1 MQANNCSLCICSCKS
16 AQGKAAAKPDLPKR
30 HNPIVG
36 LFPTHV
42 ISLEAPEP
50 TLLSRCLALAEQ
62 EQAAARAAAA
72 AAAAADGKPVAAAA
86 SKGKPVGPMTHN
98 NEKDFK

>member
-1 MQANNCSLCICSCKS
+1 MQAHKCNPHGTHKTCACEC
-16 AQGKAAAKPDLPKR
+16 AQGKAAAKPELPKR
-30 HNPIVG
+30 HSPIVG

-50 TLLSRCLALAEQ
+50 SLLSRCIALGEQ
-62 EQAAARAAAA
+62 EQAAARAV
-72 AAAAADGKPVAAAA
+72 AAADGKPVPAAAG
-86 SKGKPVGPMTHN
+86 KGKPVGPMTHN